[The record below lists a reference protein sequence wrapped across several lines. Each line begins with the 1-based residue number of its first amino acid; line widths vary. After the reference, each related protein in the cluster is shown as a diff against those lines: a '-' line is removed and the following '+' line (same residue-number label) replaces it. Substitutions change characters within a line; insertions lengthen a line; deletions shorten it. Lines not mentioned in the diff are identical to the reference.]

1 MKHASVAQRVDAT
14 YSYRDE
20 QGKELYQ
27 VVRFHPKGF
36 ASGAEMRA
44 GTLSGTGRYAAGHLP
59 TFRASGETRAA
70 APGEADCLR
79 RRGRKGCRDALS
91 SWVIGDDEPRG
102 GGKVARRV

>member
-44 GTLSGTGRYAAGHLP
+44 GTLSGTW
-59 TFRASGETRAA
+59 
-70 APGEADCLR
+70 
-79 RRGRKGCRDALS
+79 K
-91 SWVIGDDEPRG
+91 VRG
-102 GGKVARRV
+102 GSSTDFQSFGRNSRGGSWGSGLSTSQRAKRM